1 MKTNKGDILLQLEF
15 EKTPLTVTNF
25 VGLAEGKIGNDAKSA
40 GEPFYDGLIF
50 HRVIADFMV
59 QGGDPEGSGRGG
71 PGYQFDDEIDP
82 ELSHTGPGILSM
94 ANAGPGTN
102 GSQFFITHVATPWL
116 DGKHTVFGKVIEGQ
130 DIVNSIAQG
139 DKIETLEIIRKGEAA
154 EGFVATDDSFKS
166 LQAGASE
173 RAQNAQKKAQEEQ
186 WKAVE
191 TKYGEAKVTESGL
204 RYIVHEEGEGDSPK
218 KGQTVKAHYTGFL
231 LDGTKF
237 DSSVDRGQPF
247 EFSVGQGQVI
257 QGWDEAF
264 LSMKKGEKRTIILPP
279 ELGYGE
285 RGAGG
290 VIPANAILVFEV
302 ELISF

>member
-1 MKTNKGDILLQLEF
+1 
-15 EKTPLTVTNF
+15 
-25 VGLAEGKIGNDAKSA
+25 
-40 GEPFYDGLIF
+40 
-50 HRVIADFMV
+50 MV